1 MKSYKKAPKQHLSF
15 LLVKGAM
22 TIFFNLLNF
31 QFATFLDLC
40 IIPFSKRT
48 HSLYKSFYLMV
59 KIQAIPWCV
68 SNLGMAKF
76 GSRSECRCIWIW
88 IEILISGSAS
98 RFVKIYADPDAGN
111 IHPNCGRIFWISGS
125 QTLKFIN

>member
-22 TIFFNLLNF
+22 TISFNLLNF
-31 QFATFLDLC
+31 QFATFLDLY

-68 SNLGMAKF
+68 SNLGLAKF
-76 GSRSECRCIWIW
+76 GSGSGFECRCIWIQ

-98 RFVKIYADPDAGN
+98 RSTKIYADPDASKF
-111 IHPNCGRIFWISGS
+111 GRIFWISGS

>member
-1 MKSYKKAPKQHLSF
+1 MKSYKKEPKQHLSF

-22 TIFFNLLNF
+22 SIFFNLLNF
-31 QFATFLDLC
+31 QFATFLDLY

-88 IEILISGSAS
+88 IEILISASAS
-98 RFVKIYADPDAGN
+98 RFVKIYVDPDAGN

-125 QTLKFIN
+125 TKIKIY